1 MIQGNLSYRAETK
14 CETDAKRW
22 GHKTK
27 TTDYLNTL
35 LHCTDSSFGR
45 VSLRNKNITKETKQ
59 QFYMWGSLLLIFGI
73 IALTR
78 RHFLWY
84 YISSE
89 MITHYIWQKN
99 TTYCICS
106 QLNMCNV
113 TAYLWL
119 THMISNEHMYDIT
132 SDIIWTHV
140 WYHIWSQMNTC
151 MISHLISD
159 EHMYDI
165 TSDIIWTHVWY
176 HIWSQMNTCMIS
188 HLISYEH
195 MCDITSDL
203 RCTRVW
209 YLICSG

>member
-1 MIQGNLSYRAETK
+1 MIQGNLSYWAETK

-89 MITHYIWQKN
+89 MITHYIWH

-113 TAYLWL
+113 TSYLWL
-119 THMISNEHMYDIT
+119 TNEIT
-132 SDIIWTHV
+132 SDLIWTHV
-140 WYHIWSQMNTC
+140 WYQIWSHMNTC
-151 MISHLISD
+151 VISHLISD
-159 EHMYDI
+159 AHMCD
-165 TSDIIWTHVWY
+165 
-176 HIWSQMNTCMIS
+176 IWSAQVKHVIS

-195 MCDITSDL
+195 M
-203 RCTRVW
+203 
-209 YLICSG
+209 